1 MRGLVSIINKN
12 NDDNVRT
19 RADSFSSRG
28 FPGQS
33 GRSAGTLP
41 RPHQADL
48 EPRSSRLSVS
58 SQNLAETDLEKLYSA
73 MKNLTCPL
81 PNSPGISD
89 KMPALHSVPGVEAP
103 ATSHS
108 MDDLCSVIG
117 DIPPSM
123 APVQSHAVLEFG
135 LGHTIPLA
143 PRTPASARKLDWSP
157 AKSAHPLPPIPPKR
171 TASRVGEL
179 GRPSNLNLPS
189 HDHSIYS
196 RPRLVPDRSSLMS
209 TGSSD
214 SGTGSSSE
222 PDQPLSP
229 GTLSQFSYQDSAS
242 LYSEANTSM
251 TSHSGL
257 YVKMRPGKV
266 FSGEGAE
273 YMNFLYSA
281 VQCQGGAG
289 TVESAL
295 SPYLAM
301 NAPAASSREQYSSSL
316 SSTISHLYDKIDSSR
331 GSLQQVSRQ
340 TSREEAERSRA
351 LDQFRNL
358 MEEVEQKRRFR
369 VGLNLFNTIP
379 DVGIDYLVKQSVIEL
394 SPLSVAKFLFK
405 NPSLAKAKIGEYLG
419 QFESAFCMKVL
430 SLFVQEFDF
439 AGLRIDKAI
448 RKLLTFVKIPSSP
461 DRVEKIMAAFV
472 KRFVKCNPGQAGKAG
487 SQENLVVVAC
497 AIVALNKEIHTNN
510 KKISEKEFVSS
521 VCRPEAESKVL
532 RSVYRSVKKKAVVS
546 EGDHVTQ
553 TSVLQQSLLP
563 SSAPHL
569 AASHRRLVCLCSLF
583 QVKSINTESE
593 SEVKAHPRVV
603 WLFND
608 LLVIVKPTGKGG
620 SNIYKENIT
629 LLGMEVSLFKS
640 GACHYGLEL
649 VRKRD
654 KEVMATFCL
663 ETEQDQYKL
672 VMDLQES
679 IFEMETMHRAA
690 REANMIK

>member
-1 MRGLVSIINKN
+1 M
-12 NDDNVRT
+12 
-19 RADSFSSRG
+19 SS
-28 FPGQS
+28 
-33 GRSAGTLP
+33 
-41 RPHQADL
+41 H
-48 EPRSSRLSVS
+48 
-58 SQNLAETDLEKLYSA
+58 NLADVEKLYTA
-73 MKNLTCPL
+73 MKNLNCPL
-81 PNSPGISD
+81 PNSEVSSD
-89 KMPALHSVPGVEAP
+89 KMPALHNVPGVEPP

-108 MDDLCSVIG
+108 MDDLCSVLG

-123 APVQSHAVLEFG
+123 APVQSHAVLEYS
-135 LGHTIPLA
+135 LGHTIPLS
-143 PRTPASARKLDWSP
+143 PRTPASSRKLESPGWSP
-157 AKSAHPLPPIPPKR
+157 VKSPHPLPPIPPKR
-171 TASRVGEL
+171 TASRVGDL
-179 GRPSNLNLPS
+179 GRPTNLNLAS

-196 RPRLVPDRSSLMS
+196 RPRLIPDRSSLMS

-229 GTLSQFSYQDSAS
+229 GTLSQFSYGQETAS
-242 LYSEANTSM
+242 VYSEANTSM

-289 TVESAL
+289 TVESAM

-301 NAPAASSREQYSSSL
+301 TSPASQTRDHYSSSL
-316 SSTISHLYDKIDSSR
+316 SSNISHLYDKIDSTR

-340 TSREEAERSRA
+340 NSREEAERYRA
-351 LDQFRNL
+351 MDQFRSL
-358 MEEVEQKRRFR
+358 MEEVETKRKYR

-379 DVGIDYLVKQSVIEL
+379 DVGIDYLVQQAVIEL
-394 SPLSVAKFLFK
+394 SPLSIAKFLFK

-439 AGLRIDKAI
+439 TGLRIDKAI
-448 RKLLTFVKIPSSP
+448 RKLLTFIKIPSSP

-472 KRFVKCNPGQAGKAG
+472 KRFLKCNPGQAGKAG
-487 SQENLVVVAC
+487 SQESLVMVAC
-497 AIVALNKEIHTNN
+497 SIVTLNKEVHTNN
-510 KKISEKEFVSS
+510 KKISEKEFLSS
-521 VCRPEAESKVL
+521 VCRPELDSKMV
-532 RSVYRSVKKKAVVS
+532 RSVYKSVKKKAVVS
-546 EGDHVTQ
+546 EGDHVDQ
-553 TSVLQQSLLP
+553 TMLLQQSLLP

-569 AASHRRLVCLCSLF
+569 AATHRRLVCLCSLF

-608 LLVIVKPTGKGG
+608 LLVIVKPAGKGG

-654 KEVMATFCL
+654 KEVMVTLCL

>member
-1 MRGLVSIINKN
+1 
-12 NDDNVRT
+12 
-19 RADSFSSRG
+19 
-28 FPGQS
+28 
-33 GRSAGTLP
+33 
-41 RPHQADL
+41 
-48 EPRSSRLSVS
+48 
-58 SQNLAETDLEKLYSA
+58 
-73 MKNLTCPL
+73 
-81 PNSPGISD
+81 
-89 KMPALHSVPGVEAP
+89 
-103 ATSHS
+103 
-108 MDDLCSVIG
+108 
-117 DIPPSM
+117 
-123 APVQSHAVLEFG
+123 
-135 LGHTIPLA
+135 
-143 PRTPASARKLDWSP
+143 
-157 AKSAHPLPPIPPKR
+157 
-171 TASRVGEL
+171 
-179 GRPSNLNLPS
+179 
-189 HDHSIYS
+189 
-196 RPRLVPDRSSLMS
+196 
-209 TGSSD
+209 
-214 SGTGSSSE
+214 
-222 PDQPLSP
+222 
-229 GTLSQFSYQDSAS
+229 
-242 LYSEANTSM
+242 M

-301 NAPAASSREQYSSSL
+301 TAAPARSESREQYSSSL

-331 GSLQQVSRQ
+331 GGGSLPQVRRPS
-340 TSREEAERSRA
+340 SREEEENYRA
-351 LDQFRNL
+351 MDQFRSL

-379 DVGIDYLVKQSVIEL
+379 DVGIDYLVKQAVIEL

-405 NPSLAKAKIGEYLG
+405 NPSLAKAKTGEYLG

-448 RKLLTFVKIPSSP
+448 RKLLTFIKIPSSP

-472 KRFVKCNPGQAGKAG
+472 KRFVKCNPAQAGKAG
-487 SQENLVVVAC
+487 SQEGLVVVAC
-497 AIVALNKEIHTNN
+497 AIIALNRELHTNN
-510 KKISEKEFVSS
+510 KKISEKDFVSS
-521 VCRPEAESKVL
+521 VGRAEIDSKLL
-532 RSVYRSVKKKAVVS
+532 RSVYKSVKKKAVVS
-546 EGDHVTQ
+546 EADHVAQ
-553 TSVLQQSLLP
+553 TLVLQQSLLP

-569 AASHRRLVCLCSLF
+569 AATHRRLVCLCSLF

-593 SEVKAHPRVV
+593 AEVKAHPRVV

-654 KEVMATFCL
+654 KEVMVTLCL